1 MTRKL
6 LLSIALLLLNGTVLL
21 TALVALHCTS
31 AHAQAW
37 SNSPTLRNWPRT
49 LTTQNLAVAVP
60 QAGNTTILTLDTRGV
75 ERITVEIAVTVQA
88 LDAFLIQG
96 KAHGSG
102 STLTLYSAS
111 GDYTSPKGVL
121 IGVSG
126 DLTTLA
132 AGSSGWLV
140 MDSKGFDSIIIQASS
155 GNVAGSTISVFATG
169 E

>member
-1 MTRKL
+1 MIRKL
-6 LLSIALLLLNGTVLL
+6 LFV
-21 TALVALHCTS
+21 VALFAALTVHCETGF
-31 AHAQAW
+31 AQAW

-60 QAGNTTILTLDTRGV
+60 QAGNTTLLTLDTRGV

-88 LDAFLIQG
+88 LDAFIIQG

-102 STLTLYSAS
+102 SALTLYSVTL
-111 GDYTSPKGVL
+111 DYTTPKGVL
-121 IGVSG
+121 VGVSG
-126 DLTTLA
+126 DLTALA

-140 MDSKGFDSIIIQASS
+140 MDTKGFDSVIIQASS
-155 GNVAGSTISVFATG
+155 ANVAGSTVSVFATG